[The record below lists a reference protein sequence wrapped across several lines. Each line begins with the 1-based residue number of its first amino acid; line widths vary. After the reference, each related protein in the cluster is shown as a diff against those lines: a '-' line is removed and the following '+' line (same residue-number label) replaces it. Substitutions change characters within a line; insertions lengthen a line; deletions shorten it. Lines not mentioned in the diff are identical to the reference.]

1 MQILA
6 ETWLALLYLLGNAWV
21 FLKNITHV
29 FQFADAESTYSLI
42 HMIQLLWDSS
52 GRFCDES

>member
-6 ETWLALLYLLGNAWV
+6 ETWLALLHLLGNAWV
-21 FLKNITHV
+21 FKKNITYV

-42 HMIQLLWDSS
+42 HMIQPLWDSS
-52 GRFCDES
+52 GTFCDES